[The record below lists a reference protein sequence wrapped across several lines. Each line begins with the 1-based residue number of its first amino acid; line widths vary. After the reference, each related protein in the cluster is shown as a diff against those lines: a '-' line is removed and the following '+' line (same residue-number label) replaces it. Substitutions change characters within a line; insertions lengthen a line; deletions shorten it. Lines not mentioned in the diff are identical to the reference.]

1 MALNTYVQ
9 QAEARKRAAARV
21 IATAAPPPITEAP
34 DPGPAPFTAGQHV
47 RYDMHPQDVYTV
59 VGCHLRGGT
68 WSAEVT
74 HPYGGYHCWP
84 AATLTVIP

>member
-9 QAEARKRAAARV
+9 QAEAQRLIDAGCG
-21 IATAAPPPITEAP
+21 APAPVVEDLVP
-34 DPGPAPFTAGQHV
+34 DPRPAPFTAGQHV